1 MGELCAEELVGLG
14 RSGGEC
20 GRTGGAVHR
29 CLTLQWV
36 VRHIPQKKSALYSS
50 MDSSELRDELQKL
63 KDSGGWAAAELR
75 LPRPAGRRGQNGPK
89 VEAGARKTKRPVN
102 PKGGTVQVHR
112 LHISSGTWFT
122 VSTHFGSNSQTD
134 SAANRTPGPISDPRP
149 QERCPAQVCNPG
161 LVRAGNGSLKFSY

>member
-1 MGELCAEELVGLG
+1 M
-14 RSGGEC
+14 R
-20 GRTGGAVHR
+20 GGARGAWQVWWGMWSDGGGRASVSHPTVG
-29 CLTLQWV
+29 CTSY
-36 VRHIPQKKSALYSS
+36 PPKKSALYSS

-112 LHISSGTWFT
+112 LHISPGTWFT